1 MILRFILALA
11 FFSVFVYGF
20 AVFLKTLTP
29 STALI
34 ILKIIT
40 CLFVGGII
48 LGGLVVLF

>member
-29 STALI
+29 STALNL
-34 ILKIIT
+34 LKVVS
-40 CLFVGGII
+40 CLFVGLLI
-48 LGGLVVLF
+48 LGGLTVIF